1 MIYKCISNL
10 HRGYTIYEKG
20 TLWESFSPMKGGI
33 VLVNVDTG
41 ECIQCSELE
50 LKTHFTGL

>member
-20 TLWESFSPMKGGI
+20 TLWKSFSPIKCGI

-50 LKTHFTGL
+50 LKTHFTRL

>member
-10 HRGYTIYEKG
+10 HRGYTIYEEG
-20 TLWESFSPMKGGI
+20 TLWESFSPIREGI
-33 VLVNVDTG
+33 ILVNVNTG

-50 LKTHFTGL
+50 LKTHFTRL